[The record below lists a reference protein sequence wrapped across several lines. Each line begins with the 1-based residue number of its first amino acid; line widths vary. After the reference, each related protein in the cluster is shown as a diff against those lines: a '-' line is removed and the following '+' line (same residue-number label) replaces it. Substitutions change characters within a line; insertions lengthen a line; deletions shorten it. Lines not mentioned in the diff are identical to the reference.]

1 MKIKRCTTLYDLL
14 EEDWTDEVCSVIRD
28 FFEIPGTEVLSIYF
42 NEVKLEATLT
52 IPQSP
57 IQDLTYFI
65 KVECCPPPFF
75 LCTVI
80 FVEKCFIFYAY
91 LGKSSLILSNLL
103 RTAAKIKHFP
113 QKSSYYM

>member
-14 EEDWTDEVCSVIRD
+14 EGDWTDEVYSVIRD

-57 IQDLTYFI
+57 IRDLTYFI
-65 KVECCPPPFF
+65 KVDCCPPPF
-75 LCTVI
+75 L
-80 FVEKCFIFYAY
+80 
-91 LGKSSLILSNLL
+91 
-103 RTAAKIKHFP
+103 
-113 QKSSYYM
+113 